1 MPYTKD
7 GIKYPRCT
15 NIIGDCTDKSGA
27 LVGWATACCIE
38 WIRENYPSDTYPGCY
53 LVCGEELNQARFAY
67 KTVSDKA
74 LDVGSQVH
82 AFIELYLN
90 SKINKSETTLK
101 MVDKY
106 EKLPG
111 EVQNAFDAFQNWEKD
126 HNLKP
131 IELEKTVYGSRW
143 AGTLDFYGYFDD
155 KLYVIDWKTS
165 KPRNKKTGKGIYPE
179 NRYQV
184 AAYRYAIQNGVY
196 EEATIYANDISYQ
209 AMHDGG
215 RHEPLLPH
223 YYDYIAKNGVQ
234 GCGVLRLDKETGM
247 PDWCDT
253 SKTYKQDLRVFNRMV
268 DLYFERHP
276 IVAKRFEGIIPF

>member
-15 NIIGDCTDKSGA
+15 NIIGDCTDKSGG
-27 LVGWATACCIE
+27 LVPWATECFVK
-38 WIRENYPSDTYPGCY
+38 WIRDNCPSDTYPGCY

-74 LDVGSQVH
+74 LDVGSEVH
-82 AFIELYLN
+82 RLVEHFLQWKLDGKGLW
-90 SKINKSETTLK
+90 SRKIPKK
-101 MVDKY
+101 
-106 EKLPG
+106 EKV
-111 EVQNAFDAFQNWEKD
+111 EVTNAFNAFYKWQEEHD
-126 HNLKP
+126 LKP

-143 AGTLDFYGYFDD
+143 AGTLDFYGYFDG

-165 KPRNKKTGKGIYPE
+165 KAKNKKTGKGIYPE

-184 AAYRYAIQNGVY
+184 AAYRWAMEENETIRIIKEFGEKKDNGH
-196 EEATIYANDISYQ
+196 TIIDVAEIKKHQ
-209 AMHDGG
+209 KPI
-215 RHEPLLPH
+215 E
-223 YYDYIAKNGVQ
+223 

-247 PDWCDT
+247 PDWNDT
-253 SKTYKQDLRVFNRMV
+253 SKSFERDLRVFNRMV

-276 IVAKRFEGIIPF
+276 RVAKRFEHLFPF

>member
-15 NIIGDCTDKSGA
+15 QIISDCTDKSGA
-27 LVGWATACCIE
+27 LTQWAANCCVE
-38 WIRENYPSDTYPGCY
+38 WIRENGFLDQDLDYVITEDQ
-53 LVCGEELNQARFAY
+53 LNSARFAY
-67 KTVSDKA
+67 KTVQDKA

-90 SKINKSETTLK
+90 AKINKSETILK

-106 EKLPG
+106 EKLSG

-131 IELEKTVYGSRW
+131 IELEKTVYGDRW

-165 KPRNKKTGKGIYPE
+165 KPKNKKTGKGIYPE
-179 NRYQV
+179 MRYQV
-184 AAYRYAIQNGVY
+184 AAYRSARTYLPTEKPKDFDEHAAK
-196 EEATIYANDISYQ
+196 EAKRLSNPI
-209 AMHDGG
+209 
-215 RHEPLLPH
+215 E
-223 YYDYIAKNGVQ
+223 
-234 GCGVLRLDKETGM
+234 GCGVLRLDKTTGIC
-247 PDWCDT
+247 DWCDT
-253 SKTYKQDLRVFNRMV
+253 SKTYEQDLRVFNRMV

-276 IVAKRFEGIIPF
+276 IVAKRFAHLMPF

>member
-15 NIIGDCTDKSGA
+15 NIIGDCTDKSGG
-27 LVGWATACCIE
+27 LVPWATECFAK
-38 WIRENYPSDTYPGCY
+38 WIRDNCPSDTYPGCY

-74 LDVGSQVH
+74 LDVGSEVH
-82 AFIELYLN
+82 NAIETWLKELMNGWHGAPEMHICPKLSPQAHTAFA
-90 SKINKSETTLK
+90 
-101 MVDKY
+101 
-106 EKLPG
+106 
-111 EVQNAFDAFQNWEKD
+111 AFLLWADE

-165 KPRNKKTGKGIYPE
+165 KPKNKKTGKGIYPE
-179 NRYQV
+179 MRYQV
-184 AAYRYAIQNGVY
+184 AAYRIAIEDEIQD
-196 EEATIYANDISYQ
+196 EELYP
-209 AMHDGG
+209 
-215 RHEPLLPH
+215 E
-223 YYDYIAKNGVQ
+223 

-247 PDWCDT
+247 PDWNDT
-253 SKTYKQDLRVFNRMV
+253 SKTFDSDLRVFNRMV

-276 IVAKRFEGIIPF
+276 RIAKRFEDILPF

>member
-1 MPYTKD
+1 MPYEKD

-15 NIIGDCTDKSGA
+15 QIISDCTSKGDA
-27 LVGWATACCIE
+27 MTQWAANCVVE
-38 WIRENYPSDTYPGCY
+38 WIRDNAKTAPTAEFACCELDIGNPQDYCVT
-53 LVCGEELNQARFAY
+53 EEDLNQARFAY
-67 KTVSDKA
+67 KKVSDKA

-90 SKINKSETTLK
+90 AKINKSETILK

-165 KPRNKKTGKGIYPE
+165 KAKNKKTGKGIYPE
-179 NRYQV
+179 MRYQV
-184 AAYRYAIQNGVY
+184 AAYRN
-196 EEATIYANDISYQ
+196 ATENQIKKWVCNDGTARSIP
-209 AMHDGG
+209 
-215 RHEPLLPH
+215 R
-223 YYDYIAKNGVQ
+223 

-247 PDWCDT
+247 PDWNDT
-253 SKTYKQDLRVFNRMV
+253 SKTYEQDLKVFNRMV

-276 IVAKRFEGIIPF
+276 IVAKRFAHLMPF

>member
-1 MPYTKD
+1 MAR
-7 GIKYPRCT
+7 YPKQDDPNGENVVPSVTEIISDCT
-15 NIIGDCTDKSGA
+15 NKGGGLTQ
-27 LVGWATACCIE
+27 WAANCVVE
-38 WIRENYPSDTYPGCY
+38 WIRENCPKPPRDNY
-53 LVCGEELNQARFAY
+53 LSGEVLYDDYCVSEDDLNEARFAY

-90 SKINKSETTLK
+90 AKINKSETILK
-101 MVDKY
+101 TVDKY

-155 KLYVIDWKTS
+155 QLYVIDWKTS
-165 KPRNKKTGKGIYPE
+165 KPKNKKTGRGIYPE
-179 NRYQV
+179 MRYQV
-184 AAYRYAIQNGVY
+184 AAYRDAMSVGLGFIPEAI
-196 EEATIYANDISYQ
+196 A
-209 AMHDGG
+209 
-215 RHEPLLPH
+215 
-223 YYDYIAKNGVQ
+223 

-247 PDWCDT
+247 PDWNDT
-253 SKTYKQDLRVFNRMV
+253 SKTYEQDLKVFNAMV
-268 DLYFERHP
+268 DLYFERHKL
-276 IVAKRFEGIIPF
+276 IAKRLRGKSYGTI

>member
-1 MPYTKD
+1 MAR
-7 GIKYPRCT
+7 YPRQDDPDGEVVVPSVTEIISDCT
-15 NIIGDCTDKSGA
+15 NKGGGLTQ
-27 LVGWATACCIE
+27 WAANCCMD
-38 WIRENYPSDTYPGCY
+38 WVRENCDENVYKPSANVKTTYWY
-53 LVCGEELNQARFAY
+53 KVFESELNQARFAY

-90 SKINKSETTLK
+90 AKINKSETILK
-101 MVDKY
+101 TVDKY

-155 KLYVIDWKTS
+155 QLYVIDWKTS
-165 KPRNKKTGKGIYPE
+165 KPKNKKTGRGIYPE
-179 NRYQV
+179 MRYQV
-184 AAYRYAIQNGVY
+184 AAYRDAMSVGLGFIPEAI
-196 EEATIYANDISYQ
+196 A
-209 AMHDGG
+209 
-215 RHEPLLPH
+215 
-223 YYDYIAKNGVQ
+223 

-247 PDWCDT
+247 PDWNDT
-253 SKTYKQDLRVFNRMV
+253 SKTYEQDLKVFNAMV
-268 DLYFERHP
+268 DLYFERHKL
-276 IVAKRFEGIIPF
+276 IAKRLRGKSYGTI

>member
-1 MPYTKD
+1 
-7 GIKYPRCT
+7 
-15 NIIGDCTDKSGA
+15 
-27 LVGWATACCIE
+27 VE

-74 LDVGSQVH
+74 LDVGSEVH
-82 AFIELYLN
+82 NAIEKYFKNDCVPTVLKISKQGDSAF
-90 SKINKSETTLK
+90 
-101 MVDKY
+101 
-106 EKLPG
+106 G
-111 EVQNAFDAFQNWEKD
+111 AFLEWARK

-155 KLYVIDWKTS
+155 KLFVIDWKTS

-179 NRYQV
+179 MRYQV
-184 AAYRYAIQNGVY
+184 AAYRDAMEQPSAI
-196 EEATIYANDISYQ
+196 EPFETIPC
-209 AMHDGG
+209 
-215 RHEPLLPH
+215 E
-223 YYDYIAKNGVQ
+223 

-247 PDWCDT
+247 PDWNDT
-253 SKTYKQDLRVFNRMV
+253 SKTFERDYQVFKRMV

-276 IVAKRFEGIIPF
+276 RIAKRFEGIIPF

>member
-1 MPYTKD
+1 MPYEKD

-15 NIIGDCTDKSGA
+15 QIISDCTSKGDA
-27 LVGWATACCIE
+27 MTQWAANCVVE
-38 WIRENYPSDTYPGCY
+38 WIRDNAKTAPTAEFACCELDIGNPQDYCVT
-53 LVCGEELNQARFAY
+53 EEDLNQARFAY
-67 KTVSDKA
+67 KKVSDKA

-90 SKINKSETTLK
+90 AKINKSETILK

-165 KPRNKKTGKGIYPE
+165 KAKNKKTGKGIYPE
-179 NRYQV
+179 MRYQV
-184 AAYRYAIQNGVY
+184 AAYRW
-196 EEATIYANDISYQ
+196 
-209 AMHDGG
+209 AMDEIEIPKPG
-215 RHEPLLPH
+215 PN
-223 YYDYIAKNGVQ
+223 ASQ

-247 PDWCDT
+247 PDWKDT
-253 SKTYKQDLRVFNRMV
+253 SKTYKQDLKVFNSMV
-268 DLYFERHP
+268 QLYFDRHET
-276 IVAKRFEGIIPF
+276 IAKRFEGIIPF